1 MRRRTMGRGAFAG
14 RLVMAGWAAGL
25 TLWTPL
31 ALAHADHGHPGGFL
45 AGLAHPV
52 LGIDH
57 LVAMVAVGL
66 WGAILK
72 APALW
77 LLPVTFPLVMAMGGA
92 LGILGVP
99 LGHVEPAIAASAL
112 ALGLLVAFMV
122 RLPLAVAA
130 ILVGLFA
137 LFHGHAHGTELPDSA
152 SPFAYALGFVIATG
166 GLHLAGMAL
175 GLLLDWRGAG
185 TWIVRGTGV
194 VVALIGVAFLVG

>member
-1 MRRRTMGRGAFAG
+1 MSRNIESTGAFTG
-14 RLVMAGWAAGL
+14 RFVMAGLLAGFALWA
-25 TLWTPL
+25 PVV
-31 ALAHADHGHPGGFL
+31 LAHADHSHHGGFL

-52 LGIDH
+52 LGLDH

-77 LLPVTFPLVMAMGGA
+77 LLPVTFPLVMAVGGA
-92 LGILGVP
+92 LGVLGIP
-99 LGHVEPAIAASAL
+99 LGQVEPVIAVSAL

-166 GLHLAGMAL
+166 GLHLAGVAL
-175 GLLLDWRGAG
+175 GLLLDWRAG
-185 TWIVRGTGV
+185 SWLVRGSGV
-194 VVALIGVAFLVG
+194 LVAMVGVAFLIG